1 MVAWKTLA
9 ERFRTSLFG
18 LPSVWVAGSVFLWAA
33 MRQLDDALDPDQVP
47 ALLETTVDSARALLG
62 AVASGT
68 IAAASVVF
76 SLTLVAIQLSS
87 NAYSSRVLRTFL
99 RDRFQQNMMGI
110 VLATFFYSLLVL
122 RDVRGPLENGGD
134 ANVPSASV
142 TLATVLAL
150 AAILALLASISHT
163 AQSVRVSH
171 VSSSVRN
178 DTRSVILDR
187 LGSPRDA
194 APIHGRPAGRMD
206 ADGDEWVPFDV
217 QAPGVTPSPLAV
229 ATGGRVGF
237 SAPPGTNRC
246 VIDADE
252 GGWVQQIS
260 VDAILDALGG
270 AVDGTTFVRL
280 EVAVGT
286 YVAAGAPL
294 LTIWGAPS
302 EQPEPSRQ
310 PEGGASSAA
319 RDSMMTPT
327 EPSVATG
334 EFSEEASDT
343 LRAAVWGAIRIGKER
358 TMQQD
363 IAFGLMMLEDIA
375 LRALSPGINDPN
387 TAGAI
392 IPQLGELLFEILVR
406 DPPPVQL
413 TAGGI
418 TIVRAAAPSY
428 LDYIESAFGQIRRVS
443 ASQPAIRLTM
453 MRTLATVASEL
464 ERRGAAT
471 PSAMSAL
478 RVSMTRLIPRD
489 GDADDPAVLAA
500 HELVAA
506 TTWFGAQDLDK

>member
-1 MVAWKTLA
+1 
-9 ERFRTSLFG
+9 
-18 LPSVWVAGSVFLWAA
+18 
-33 MRQLDDALDPDQVP
+33 MRELDDALDPDQVP

-122 RDVRGPLENGGD
+122 RDVRGPLADGGD

-178 DTRSVILDR
+178 DTRDVILDR

-294 LTIWGAPS
+294 LTIWGVPS
-302 EQPEPSRQ
+302 EQTEPPEQ

-319 RDSMMTPT
+319 TDSMTPT

-334 EFSEEASDT
+334 EFSEAASDT
-343 LRAAVWGAIRIGKER
+343 LRTAVWGAIRIGNER

-363 IAFGLMMLEDIA
+363 IAFGLTMLEDIA

-392 IPQLGELLFEILVR
+392 IPQIGELLFEILVR

-418 TIVRAAAPSY
+418 TIVRSVAPSY

-464 ERRGAAT
+464 ERRGATT

-500 HELVAA
+500 HELLAGTA
-506 TTWFGAQDLDK
+506 RFGAQNPHE